1 MDWTTGLA
9 KKPQK
14 CSLQPAS
21 DHNNLVQRFIERRLM
36 KSMDGA
42 VSIVLAVDSSKH
54 AAYVVLAKSTCCIR
68 HMMSV
73 HVLRCK
79 TQCILIL
86 VLELPYSGGY
96 KLIADLIPD
105 LSRLNFLGRLH
116 ADVNAKFIM
125 Q

>member
-21 DHNNLVQRFIERRLM
+21 DHSYLVQRFIERRLM

-42 VSIVLAVDSSKH
+42 VSTVLAVDSSKH
-54 AAYVVLAKSTCCIR
+54 AACRLGYTCCIR

-73 HVLRCK
+73 HVLCCK

-86 VLELPYSGGY
+86 ALELPYSGGY

-105 LSRLNFLGRLH
+105 LSRLNF
-116 ADVNAKFIM
+116 
-125 Q
+125 